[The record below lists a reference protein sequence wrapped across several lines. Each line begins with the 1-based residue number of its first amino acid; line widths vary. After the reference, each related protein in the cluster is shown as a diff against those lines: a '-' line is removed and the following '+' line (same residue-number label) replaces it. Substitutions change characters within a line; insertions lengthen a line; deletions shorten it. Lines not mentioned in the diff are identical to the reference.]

1 MLERLDADAKTAV
14 GLARSEAASLGHRQ
28 IGTEHLLLGLL
39 GTPGT
44 TAAQALSASGASLVS
59 ARQKVRE
66 ALATRAG
73 GAPVTASAAAD
84 LPFSDRAA
92 RVLDRAGRLALRT
105 GHDQAGCD
113 HILTSLIDVEGTA
126 GQVLRGLGVDPDA
139 VKAALAA
146 PGSSTEPAGRAA
158 EEVTPAAPI
167 PSALVRC
174 GHCNQPLEAN
184 LGAALLTAAPTSATV
199 EVFYCTACGS
209 AIGAGRVTGG
219 KRSGLGPGRHL

>member
-1 MLERLDADAKTAV
+1 MLERLGADAKTAV
-14 GLARSEAASLGHRQ
+14 ALARSEAASLGHRQ

-39 GTPGT
+39 GTPST
-44 TAAQALSASGASLVS
+44 TAARALTASGASLVS

-139 VKAALAA
+139 VKTALAA
-146 PGSSTEPAGRAA
+146 PDPSREPSGRAA
-158 EEVTPAAPI
+158 DDVAPAAPAT
-167 PSALVRC
+167 PPASAPVRC
-174 GHCNQPLEAN
+174 GHCSQPLEAN
-184 LGAALLTAAPTSATV
+184 LGAALLTAASTSAAV

-209 AIGAGRVTGG
+209 AIGTGRVTAG
-219 KRSGLGPGRHL
+219 